1 MKVSSKF
8 RLKRKHA
15 AAGIAVLVAAIALA
29 CSNDGNRVD
38 AAPKGVGDQPK
49 LFSVPQDQLSHLQIY
64 TVEPTSMERVLRL
77 PGTVAYNG
85 FTTTPVIS
93 QVSGPVGRIVV
104 VPGQVVRAGQP
115 MLYVS
120 SPDFAQL
127 RSNYIKANDAH
138 ALAHKNYVR
147 AQDLYA
153 HHAIAERDYEAAQS
167 AEIQAQADLEAAE
180 QSLRIVGIVDPANL
194 TKSQSPQVPVAAP
207 ISGEVVERLVAPG
220 QLLQG
225 GNTQCFTISDMR
237 TVWVMVN
244 VYQQDLST
252 VKVGDVARI
261 QSDAYPDVFTGK
273 ISYIG
278 AALDPNTRTL
288 QARVETQNPHEK
300 LKKDMYV
307 NVVLHAGT
315 IKDALAVPDAAVL
328 RNNENEPFV
337 YVSQGENR
345 FAERLV
351 KLGASSAGKTQ
362 IISGVKPGD
371 RVVGDGSLF
380 LQFQNSLQQ

>member
-1 MKVSSKF
+1 MRVAPKSKLN
-8 RLKRKHA
+8 RRTA
-15 AAGIAVLVAAIALA
+15 WAGLAVLVAAIGLA
-29 CSNDGNRVD
+29 CSNDRTAN
-38 AAPKGVGDQPK
+38 AAAKTAAEQPRLFTVPK
-49 LFSVPQDQLSHLQIY
+49 DQLSHIQIF
-64 TVEPTSMERVLRL
+64 TVQPTSLDRILRL

-127 RSNYIKANDAH
+127 RSNYIKASDAH
-138 ALAHKNYVR
+138 ALAHKNYAR

-153 HHAIAERDYEAAQS
+153 HHAIAERDLQAAES
-167 AEIQAQADLEAAE
+167 AEVQAQADLEAAE
-180 QSLRIVGIVDPANL
+180 QSLRIVGIVHPADL
-194 TKSQSPQVPVAAP
+194 TKARSPEVPVSAP

-237 TVWVMVN
+237 SVWVMVN
-244 VYQQDLST
+244 VYQQDLSA
-252 VKVGDVARI
+252 VHVGDLARI
-261 QSDAYPDVFTGK
+261 QTDAYPDVFTGK

-288 QARVETQNPHEK
+288 QARVETQNPKEK

-307 NVVLHAGT
+307 SVVLHAGT
-315 IKDALAVPDAAVL
+315 IKDALAVPDSAVL
-328 RNNENEPFV
+328 RNNDNEPFV
-337 YVSQGENR
+337 YVDQGDDK
-345 FAERLV
+345 FGERLV
-351 KLGASSAGKTQ
+351 KLGQSSEGKIQ
-362 IISGVKPGD
+362 ITSGLKPGD
-371 RVVGDGSLF
+371 RVVADGSLF

>member
-1 MKVSSKF
+1 MDLSRF
-8 RLKRKHA
+8 GLKRKHA
-15 AAGIAVLVAAIALA
+15 AALVAVLVAAIALA
-29 CSNDGNRVD
+29 CSNDSDRVD
-38 AAPKGVGDQPK
+38 AAAKKTGDDAK

-64 TVEPTSMERVLRL
+64 TVEPTSLERVLRL
-77 PGTVAYNG
+77 PGSVAYNG

-147 AQDLYA
+147 AQDLYQ
-153 HHAIAERDYEAAQS
+153 HKAISERDYEAAQS

-180 QSLRIVGIVDPANL
+180 QSLRIVGILDPAAL
-194 TKSQSPQVPVAAP
+194 TKSQSPEVPVSAP
-207 ISGEVVERLVAPG
+207 IAGEVVDRLVAPG

-225 GNTQCFTISDMR
+225 GNTQCFTISNMH

-244 VYQQDLST
+244 VYQQDLAA
-252 VKVGDVARI
+252 VHVGDVARI
-261 QSDAYPDVFTGK
+261 KTDAYPDIFTGK

-288 QARVETQNPHEK
+288 QARVVTQNPQEK

-307 NVVLHAGT
+307 NVLLHAGT
-315 IKDALAVPDAAVL
+315 IEDALAVPDAAVL
-328 RNNENEPFV
+328 RNTDNEPFV
-337 YVSQGENR
+337 YVNQGENK
-345 FAERLV
+345 FGDRLV
-351 KLGASSAGKTQ
+351 KVGASSNGKTQ
-362 IISGVKPGD
+362 IVSGLKPGD
-371 RVVGDGSLF
+371 RVVADGSLF
-380 LQFQNSLQQ
+380 LQFQNSLQ

>member
-1 MKVSSKF
+1 
-8 RLKRKHA
+8 
-15 AAGIAVLVAAIALA
+15 
-29 CSNDGNRVD
+29 
-38 AAPKGVGDQPK
+38 
-49 LFSVPQDQLSHLQIY
+49 
-64 TVEPTSMERVLRL
+64 
-77 PGTVAYNG
+77 
-85 FTTTPVIS
+85 
-93 QVSGPVGRIVV
+93 
-104 VPGQVVRAGQP
+104 
-115 MLYVS
+115 
-120 SPDFAQL
+120 
-127 RSNYIKANDAH
+127 
-138 ALAHKNYVR
+138 
-147 AQDLYA
+147 
-153 HHAIAERDYEAAQS
+153 
-167 AEIQAQADLEAAE
+167 
-180 QSLRIVGIVDPANL
+180 
-194 TKSQSPQVPVAAP
+194 
-207 ISGEVVERLVAPG
+207 VAPG

-307 NVVLHAGT
+307 NVMLHAGT

-328 RNNENEPFV
+328 RNNDNEPFV
-337 YVSQGENR
+337 YVSQGENK
-345 FAERLV
+345 FGERLV
-351 KLGASSAGKTQ
+351 KIGASSNGKTQ
-362 IISGVKPGD
+362 IVSGLKPGD

-380 LQFQNSLQQ
+380 LQFENSLQQ

>member
-1 MKVSSKF
+1 VIALSKF
-8 RLKRKHA
+8 QLKKKHIAPLIATALA
-15 AAGIAVLVAAIALA
+15 ALALA
-29 CSNDGNRVD
+29 CSNDKTAD
-38 AAPKGVGDQPK
+38 AASRSASDQPK
-49 LFSVPQDQLSHLQIY
+49 LFTVPQEQLSHLQVV
-64 TVEPTSMERVLRL
+64 TVEPTSIERILRL

-93 QVSGPVGRIVV
+93 QVSGPVGRIAV
-104 VPGQVVRAGQP
+104 VPGQVVHAGEP

-138 ALAHKNYVR
+138 ALAHKNYAR

-153 HHAIAERDYEAAQS
+153 HHAIAERDLQTAES

-180 QSLRIVGIVDPANL
+180 QSLRIIGILHPADL
-194 TKSQSPQVPVAAP
+194 TKAQNPQVPVAAP

-273 ISYIG
+273 ISYVG

-307 NVVLHAGT
+307 TVMLHAGT
-315 IKDALAVPDAAVL
+315 IKNALTVPDSAVL
-328 RNNENEPFV
+328 RNNDNEPFV
-337 YVSQGENR
+337 YVNKGGNSFG
-345 FAERLV
+345 ERLV
-351 KLGASSAGKTQ
+351 KVGESSNGKTQ
-362 IISGVKPGD
+362 VVSGLNPGD

-380 LQFQNSLQQ
+380 LQFQNSLQ

>member
-1 MKVSSKF
+1 MVSSKF
-8 RLKRKHA
+8 RPKRKRLA
-15 AAGIAVLVAAIALA
+15 AVAAVLVAAIALA
-29 CSNDGNRVD
+29 CSNDKVAD
-38 AAPKGVGDQPK
+38 AAPKNSADRAR

-64 TVEPTSMERVLRL
+64 TVEPTTIERVLRL

-153 HHAIAERDYEAAQS
+153 HHAIAQRDFEAAES

-180 QSLRIVGIVDPANL
+180 QSLRIVGILDPANL
-194 TKSQSPQVPVAAP
+194 TKKQSPEVPVSAP

-244 VYQQDLST
+244 VYQQDLSS
-252 VKVGDVARI
+252 VHVGDVARI

-307 NVVLHAGT
+307 NAVLHAGV

-328 RNNENEPFV
+328 RNSDNEPYV
-337 YVSQGENR
+337 YVNQGENR
-345 FAERLV
+345 FGERLV
-351 KLGASSAGKTQ
+351 KVGESSDGKTQ
-362 IISGVKPGD
+362 IVSGLQPGD
-371 RVVGDGSLF
+371 RVVADGSLF

>member
-1 MKVSSKF
+1 M
-8 RLKRKHA
+8 A
-15 AAGIAVLVAAIALA
+15 AAVALA
-29 CSNDGNRVD
+29 CSNDKVAD
-38 AAPKGVGDQPK
+38 AALKGAGDQPK
-49 LFSVPQDQLSHLQIY
+49 LFSVPQDQLAHLQIY
-64 TVEPTSMERVLRL
+64 TVVPTSMERVLRL

-115 MLYVS
+115 MLFVS

-138 ALAHKNYVR
+138 ALAHKNYAR

-153 HHAIAERDYEAAQS
+153 HHAIAERDLQAAES

-180 QSLRIVGIVDPANL
+180 QSLRIVGITDPAAL
-194 TKSQSPQVPVAAP
+194 AKSQSPQVPVPAP
-207 ISGEVVERLVAPG
+207 ISGEVVDRLVAPG

-225 GNTQCFTISDMR
+225 GNTQCFTISDMS

-261 QSDAYPDVFTGK
+261 QSDAYPDVFSGK

-307 NVVLHAGT
+307 TATLHAGT
-315 IKDALAVPDAAVL
+315 IKDAIAVPDAAVL
-328 RNNENEPFV
+328 RDNDNEPFV
-337 YVSQGENR
+337 YVNQGENR
-345 FAERLV
+345 FGERPV
-351 KLGASSAGKTQ
+351 RVGESSDGKTE
-362 IISGVKPGD
+362 IVSGLKPGD
-371 RVVGDGSLF
+371 RVVADGSLF

>member
-1 MKVSSKF
+1 MDLSRF
-8 RLKRKHA
+8 GLKRKHVA
-15 AAGIAVLVAAIALA
+15 ALLAVLVAALALA
-29 CSNDGNRVD
+29 CSNDSDKVD
-38 AAPKGVGDQPK
+38 AASKKAGDQAR
-49 LFSVPQDQLSHLQIY
+49 LFSVPQDQLSHLGIY
-64 TVEPTSMERVLRL
+64 TVEPTSLERVLRL
-77 PGTVAYNG
+77 PGSVAYNG

-147 AQDLYA
+147 AQDLYQHKA
-153 HHAIAERDYEAAQS
+153 VSERDYEAAQS

-180 QSLRIVGIVDPANL
+180 QSLRIVGITDPAAL
-194 TKSQSPQVPVAAP
+194 TKSQSPEVPVSAP
-207 ISGEVVERLVAPG
+207 ISGEVVDRQVAPG

-225 GNTQCFTISDMR
+225 GNTQCFTISNMH

-244 VYQQDLST
+244 VYQQDLAA
-252 VKVGDVARI
+252 VHVGDVAKI
-261 QSDAYPDVFTGK
+261 KTDAYPDIFTGK

-288 QARVETQNPHEK
+288 QARVVTPNPQEK

-315 IKDALAVPDAAVL
+315 IKDALAVPDSAVL
-328 RNNENEPFV
+328 RNNDNEPFV
-337 YVSQGENR
+337 YVNQGENK
-345 FAERLV
+345 FGERLV
-351 KLGASSAGKTQ
+351 KVGESSNGKTQ
-362 IISGVKPGD
+362 IVSGLNPGD
-371 RVVGDGSLF
+371 RVVADGSLF
-380 LQFQNSLQQ
+380 LQFQNSLQ

>member
-1 MKVSSKF
+1 MDLTKF
-8 RLKRKHA
+8 RLKRKRA
-15 AAGIAVLVAAIALA
+15 AAGLAVLVAAVALA
-29 CSNDGNRVD
+29 CSNDKVANAD
-38 AAPKGVGDQPK
+38 PKGAGDQPK
-49 LFSVPQDQLSHLQIY
+49 LFSVPQDQLSHVQVY
-64 TVEPTSMERVLRL
+64 TVEPTLMERVLRL

-147 AQDLYA
+147 AQDLYE

-180 QSLRIVGIVDPANL
+180 QSLRIVGIVDPTNL
-194 TKSQSPQVPVAAP
+194 TKSRSPEVPVSAP

-261 QSDAYPDVFTGK
+261 QTDAYPDVFTGK

-288 QARVETQNPHEK
+288 QARVETENPHEK

-328 RNNENEPFV
+328 RNNDNEPFV
-337 YVSQGENR
+337 YVNQGENK
-345 FAERLV
+345 FGERLV
-351 KLGASSAGKTQ
+351 KVGESSNGKTQ
-362 IISGVKPGD
+362 IISGLKPGD

>member
-1 MKVSSKF
+1 MIALSKF
-8 RLKRKHA
+8 RLKKKH
-15 AAGIAVLVAAIALA
+15 IAPLIATVLAAIALA
-29 CSNDGNRVD
+29 CSNDKTAD
-38 AAPKGVGDQPK
+38 AASRNASDQPR
-49 LFSVPQDQLSHLQIY
+49 LFTVPQEQLSHLQMF
-64 TVEPTSMERVLRL
+64 TVEPTSIERILRL

-93 QVSGPVGRIVV
+93 QVSGPVGRIAV
-104 VPGQVVRAGQP
+104 VPGQFVHAGEP

-127 RSNYIKANDAH
+127 RSNYLKASDAH
-138 ALAHKNYVR
+138 ALAHKNYAR

-153 HHAIAERDYEAAQS
+153 HHAIAERDLQAAES

-180 QSLRIVGIVDPANL
+180 QSLRIIGIVHPTDLAKARNPE
-194 TKSQSPQVPVAAP
+194 VPVAAP

-273 ISYIG
+273 ISYVG

-307 NVVLHAGT
+307 TVMLHAGT
-315 IKDALAVPDAAVL
+315 IKNALVVPDSAVL
-328 RNNENEPFV
+328 RNSENEPFV
-337 YVSQGENR
+337 YVNQGGNN
-345 FAERLV
+345 FGERLV
-351 KLGASSAGKTQ
+351 KVGESSDGKTQ
-362 IISGVKPGD
+362 IISGLTSGD

-380 LQFQNSLQQ
+380 LQFQNSLQ